1 MSIHPR
7 TSRPAC
13 LFAVLATALV
23 LAGCSREAA
32 PKVTPGGAP
41 ALTKVILQTD
51 WYAEPEHGGFYQA
64 LVKGYYREAGLDV
77 TIQQGGPN
85 SMPAQKVVTG
95 AVTFAI
101 GRSDDVAIAYGRG
114 IPVVMIGALMQRD
127 PQAIMFHRESGIHSF
142 KDLDGRNLMA
152 VPGSTFIPLMEQ
164 TFHIKVAIT
173 PLDFGLSRFM
183 ADKNFVQQCFI
194 TNEPYYVRKE
204 GADVGTL
211 LLSETGFSPYRVWY
225 AKRSFLTE
233 HPDVAR
239 AFTAASIRGWREYV
253 TGDPTEANALIASL
267 NPKMDHE
274 FIEYSLKAIKDF
286 QLVTGDPAAGETVGQ
301 IRRDRIAH
309 ELKQM
314 ADLSQFD
321 RPVAVDDF
329 FDGSFLPAG
338 IQAPAAK

>member
-1 MSIHPR
+1 MFTEPR
-7 TSRPAC
+7 IPRPAFRVIAC
-13 LFAVLATALV
+13 ICTLL
-23 LAGCSREAA
+23 LAGCSRDTTPNAA
-32 PKVTPGGAP
+32 TDGAP

-85 SMPAQKVVTG
+85 SIPAQKIATG

-101 GRSDDVAIAYGRG
+101 ARSYDVAIAYSRG

-127 PQAIMFHRESGIHSF
+127 PQAIMFHRESGIRTF

-152 VPGSTFIPLMEQ
+152 VPGSTYIPLMEQ

-194 TNEPYYVRKE
+194 TNEPYYVHKQ

-211 LLSETGFSPYRVWY
+211 LLSDTGFAPYRVWY
-225 AKRSFLTE
+225 AKRSFLKE

-274 FIEYSLKAIKDF
+274 FIDYSVKAIKDY

-301 IRRDRIAH
+301 IRRERLDQ

-314 ADLSQFD
+314 AALGQFE
-321 RPVAVDDF
+321 RPVTVDDV
-329 FDGSFLPAG
+329 FDASFLPPDV
-338 IQAPAAK
+338 QPAAAK